1 MINTGIGE
9 TQLNNLLAAM
19 NLPVLSKSSLKKRE
33 NEAGMAIEEVVTI
46 SSDNAIEE
54 EKSLL

>member
-9 TQLNNLLAAM
+9 TQLNNLLAAV

-33 NEAGMAIEEVVTI
+33 NEAGMAIENLSQYHVTMQ
-46 SSDNAIEE
+46 
-54 EKSLL
+54 